1 MVDEYVNK
9 LSERA
14 RHLEGRARTIN
25 KTQRELARKQRVLH
39 QSSQE
44 ILYAIRNDLALLDEE
59 TSQLANK
66 VKKLIVSL
74 RRVAMQEQ
82 LRTIEQRSDTLVI
95 DRWVSKKEAKK
106 IVGQEIISS
115 SYDEQAHQ

>member
-1 MVDEYVNK
+1 
-9 LSERA
+9 
-14 RHLEGRARTIN
+14 
-25 KTQRELARKQRVLH
+25 
-39 QSSQE
+39 
-44 ILYAIRNDLALLDEE
+44 
-59 TSQLANK
+59 
-66 VKKLIVSL
+66 
-74 RRVAMQEQ
+74 MQEQ